1 MKYAGT
7 TGASASISFN
17 GTGIK
22 LIMTKNSN
30 LGIAGIYQDG
40 VYSGTVDQY
49 SPTVR
54 CGPAV
59 RRRAAER
66 FSGLG
71 GEVFS
76 KLALKHIYG

>member
-49 SPTVR
+49 SPAVR

-76 KLALKHIYG
+76 KLA